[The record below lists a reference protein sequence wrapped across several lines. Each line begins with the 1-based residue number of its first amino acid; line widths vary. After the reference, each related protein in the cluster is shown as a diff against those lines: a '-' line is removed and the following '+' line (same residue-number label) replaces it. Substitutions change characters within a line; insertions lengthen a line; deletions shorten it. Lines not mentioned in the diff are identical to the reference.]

1 MFFNQIFA
9 IIHLPTVSTFE
20 LGGDGGF
27 LARGGGGVFPRGGG
41 VMAKRG
47 GSWWDMETRLSG
59 YMRKIKNLCM

>member
-27 LARGGGGVFPRGGG
+27 LAGGGGGELVGHGN
-41 VMAKRG
+41 
-47 GSWWDMETRLSG
+47 ST
-59 YMRKIKNLCM
+59 

>member
-27 LARGGGGVFPRGGG
+27 LAGGGGGYGKTGGG
-41 VMAKRG
+41 GLG
-47 GSWWDMETRLSG
+47 GHGNST
-59 YMRKIKNLCM
+59 

>member
-27 LARGGGGVFPRGGG
+27 LARGGGGLWQNGGG
-41 VMAKRG
+41 GLG
-47 GSWWDMETRLSG
+47 GTWKLDLVVTCEKS
-59 YMRKIKNLCM
+59 KICVCNAHVI